1 MTLRLESDPVAEAYA
16 ASRTGVVMHDRSDRG
31 RFRLSGAK
39 AREML
44 NGLVTNDIGSLAAGQ
59 GCYAAALTNKGK
71 IVADMRVY
79 AFETDVVTEV
89 APRAR
94 DAWREM
100 LRKFVNPRLAP
111 HRDESETLR
120 QLELIG
126 PRAAGTLATVLEI
139 PVAVLEALTPFQH
152 IAAGPGSFIAR
163 TPGLGVDAFQLYLA
177 PDDATRIVS
186 QLREAGVAEIERGVV
201 DTLRIE
207 AGWPE
212 WGVDI
217 DDTTIAQEANLE
229 ELGAISFT
237 KGCYIGQETVAR
249 VHFRGHVNRHLR
261 GLKFEE
267 GVVPAGAEL
276 SDANGKVVGDVRSAA
291 MSPRIGPIALGMVRR
306 EVEAGATLR
315 AKWGENG
322 ASERNATVVA
332 LPFPA

>member
-1 MTLRLESDPVAEAYA
+1 MTLRLESDPVAEAYS

-31 RFRLSGAK
+31 RFRLTGAK

-44 NGLVTNDIGSLAAGQ
+44 NGLVTNDVGSLAAGQ

-71 IVADMRVY
+71 IVADMRVFT
-79 AFETDVVTEV
+79 FETDVVTDV
-89 APRAR
+89 PPRAR
-94 DAWREM
+94 DAWRDM

-111 HRDESETLR
+111 HHDESETLR
-120 QLELIG
+120 QIELIG
-126 PRAAGTLATVLEI
+126 PRAAATLATVLDI
-139 PVAVLEALTPFQH
+139 PASALEALTPFQH

-163 TPGLGVDAFQLYLA
+163 TPGLGVDAFQLFLVL
-177 PDDATRIVS
+177 DEATRLAGL
-186 QLREAGVAEIERGVV
+186 LREAGVSEIERVVV

-237 KGCYIGQETVAR
+237 KGCYVGQETVAR

-267 GVVPAGAEL
+267 GSVPAGAEL
-276 SDANGKVVGDVRSAA
+276 SDATGKVVGDVRSSA
-291 MSPRIGPIALGMVRR
+291 MSPRLGPIALGMVRR
-306 EVEAGATLR
+306 EVENGATLR
-315 AKWGENG
+315 AKWGEG
-322 ASERNATVVA
+322 GSVERNAIVVA

>member
-1 MTLRLESDPVAEAYA
+1 MTLRLESDPVAEAYS
-16 ASRTGVVMHDRSDRG
+16 ASRTGVVMHDRNDRG

-44 NGLVTNDIGSLAAGQ
+44 NGLVTNDIGSLVAGQ

-79 AFETDVVTEV
+79 AFEADVVTEV

-111 HRDESETLR
+111 QSDESDTLR
-120 QLELIG
+120 QLEVIG

-139 PVAVLEALTPFQH
+139 PAAALEALTPFQH
-152 IAAGPGSFIAR
+152 IAAGSGSFIAR

-177 PDDATRIVS
+177 ADHATRIPAL
-186 QLREAGVAEIERGVV
+186 LREAGVAEVERGVV
-201 DTLRIE
+201 DMLRIE

-212 WGVDI
+212 WGVDV

-261 GLKFEE
+261 GLKFED

-276 SDANGKVVGDVRSAA
+276 SDATGKVVGDVRSAA
-291 MSPRIGPIALGMVRR
+291 MSPRLGPIALAMVRR

>member
-1 MTLRLESDPVAEAYA
+1 MTLRLESDPVADAYS
-16 ASRTGVVMHDRSDRG
+16 ASRTGAVMHDRSDRG
-31 RFRLSGAK
+31 RFRLTGAK

-44 NGLVTNDIGSLAAGQ
+44 NGLVTNDIASLAAGH

-94 DAWREM
+94 DAWRDM

-111 HRDESETLR
+111 HRDESETMA
-120 QLELIG
+120 QVELIG
-126 PRAAGTLATVLEI
+126 PRAADTLSFALVFAPSVL
-139 PVAVLEALTPFQH
+139 
-152 IAAGPGSFIAR
+152 AGLAPYQSLDAGKGSFIAR
-163 TPGLGVDAFQLYLA
+163 TPGLGVDAFQIYLPPGDVPRLFELLRHA
-177 PDDATRIVS
+177 GATEV
-186 QLREAGVAEIERGVV
+186 ERATV

-217 DDTTIAQEANLE
+217 DDNTIAQEANLE

-267 GVVPAGAEL
+267 GSVPSGAEL
-276 SDANGKVVGDVRSAA
+276 SDATGKVVGEVRSSA
-291 MSPRIGPIALGMVRR
+291 MSPRLGPIALGMVRR
-306 EVEAGATLR
+306 EVENGATVR
-315 AKWGENG
+315 AKWGEG
-322 ASERNATVVA
+322 GSAERNAIVVA